1 MLLFNSSMTGVIN
14 QASEVSQ
21 TVPFLHDGRVFY
33 PVFEDGGESYSRL
46 IEAVQQK
53 SPADELQH
61 LAEKLARENEG
72 LTERF
77 PQRSG
82 SQTFR
87 APQIRYLKL
96 RAAALLLRDLV
107 QQGWIVQVEHGQITL
122 YSPTAQKEEDP
133 TVAK

>member
-1 MLLFNSSMTGVIN
+1 MTDVIN
-14 QASEVSQ
+14 QVPEVNQ
-21 TVPFLHDGRVFY
+21 TVPFLHDGRAFY
-33 PVFEDGGESYSRL
+33 PMFEDGGESYSRL

-61 LAEKLARENEG
+61 LAEKLAKENEG

-77 PQRSG
+77 PQKIG
-82 SQTFR
+82 LQTLR

-107 QQGWIVQVEHGQITL
+107 RQGWIVQVEHGQITL
-122 YSPTAQKEEDP
+122 YSPTA
-133 TVAK
+133 